1 MLVQAAPIEAETA
14 FMLDVARHSADWGP
28 RGWDFA
34 HHDAQTRI
42 TAWASEALLKGLRPI
57 AGEYRRHQLDS
68 A

>member
-14 FMLDVARHSADWGP
+14 FMLDVARHPGDRA

-34 HHDAQTRI
+34 HCDAQTRI
-42 TAWASEALLKGLRPI
+42 AAWASEPLLKGLRPI

>member
-1 MLVQAAPIEAETA
+1 
-14 FMLDVARHSADWGP
+14 MLDVARHSADWGP

-57 AGEYRRHQLDS
+57 AAEYRRHQLDS